1 MTRTEILDTLLDV
14 AREVLDEDELSF
26 AERTRFEEIESW
38 DSSNHLRMVV
48 RMEAALGI
56 RFENS
61 DLLRLKVVGDLVS
74 VIERRQLEAR
84 SAG

>member
-1 MTRTEILDTLLDV
+1 MTRTEILHTLLDV
-14 AREVLDEDELSF
+14 ARDVLDEDELSF
-26 AERTRFEEIESW
+26 DERTQFDEIESW

-48 RMEAALGI
+48 RMEATLGI

-74 VIERRQLEAR
+74 VIERRQAEAR

>member
-1 MTRTEILDTLLDV
+1 MTRAEILEILLNV
-14 AREVLDEDELSF
+14 ARDVLDEEELSF
-26 AERTRFEEIESW
+26 NERTSFDEIESW

-61 DLLRLKVVGDLVS
+61 DLLRLKLVGDLVS
-74 VIERRQLEAR
+74 VIERRQI
-84 SAG
+84 

>member
-1 MTRTEILDTLLDV
+1 MMTRTEILETLLSV
-14 AREVLDEDELSF
+14 ARDVLDEEELSF
-26 AERTRFEEIESW
+26 DESTHFDEIESW

-61 DLLRLKVVGDLVS
+61 DLLRLKVVGDLIS
-74 VIERRQLEAR
+74 VIERRQKGA
-84 SAG
+84 

>member
-1 MTRTEILDTLLDV
+1 MTRAEILETLLGV
-14 AREVLDEDELSF
+14 GRAVLDEEELSF
-26 AERTRFEEIESW
+26 DERTSFEEIASW
-38 DSSNHLRMVV
+38 DSSNHLRRVV
-48 RMEAALGI
+48 RMEATLGI

-74 VIERRQLEAR
+74 VIERRQAEAR